1 MVYAGTVDSYESGQS
16 TRHTYVSWSFFSI
29 LFEYRIMGMESNNDR
44 PHIHIITNPAF
55 VGWRCLCD
63 MTGLQTAIYRS
74 KLKQLKVKALE
85 NIVRLNVI
93 QKILHNTSPKI
104 QCFIMSVVT
113 TMPICSINIKSDNA
127 NVKIYIFVTV
137 FILREFRITE
147 MTKTFPNRPHTPIRI
162 DIVKNTKF
170 VSEFSELVIFDAFMI
185 QY

>member
-1 MVYAGTVDSYESGQS
+1 
-16 TRHTYVSWSFFSI
+16 
-29 LFEYRIMGMESNNDR
+29 
-44 PHIHIITNPAF
+44 
-55 VGWRCLCD
+55 
-63 MTGLQTAIYRS
+63 
-74 KLKQLKVKALE
+74 
-85 NIVRLNVI
+85 
-93 QKILHNTSPKI
+93 
-104 QCFIMSVVT
+104 MSVVT

-185 QY
+185 SILTQL